1 MEILSS
7 HEVLELIKKNELFK
21 YGDVFSS
28 LDKDE
33 LDNALQ
39 KIHISQINTGET
51 IFNQGDAGDYIILL
65 LKGNVGVYVKND
77 NEVYPGRNRRKND
90 DEVYIAAMEENSF
103 FGEMALIDSTVRMAT
118 IRALSDCV
126 LGAIHGDDFWIYFH
140 KNLGMAKNILKGL
153 NVKLRETNKNFVKKL
168 LKEKEELSRFN
179 QELERKVKEKTEEL
193 RQKDMQLLELDRIA
207 GIGTLAAGIAH
218 EINNP
223 MSFVKS
229 SISFLKKGVDK
240 MSGAITYW
248 NDKPLPEPLFTEFKG
263 YLDGINYNHLTNSL
277 ENKFD
282 TINRGIERIIKI
294 VGNLKSFSR
303 VDMEAMGLLDIN
315 QSIEQAV
322 DILNIQNDEGDK
334 NVQFI
339 KEFTELPPL
348 ECYTSEMNQC
358 LLHTINNAL
367 DAVQNKGIIKL
378 LTAYDEKEKQ
388 IIIKIIDNGTGMSEE
403 TLKQAFVPFFTTKPV
418 GSGTGIGLTIT
429 ERIINRH
436 KGKIKLTSKS
446 GEGTTVTIRVPV
458 LKQ

>member
-51 IFNQGDAGDYIILL
+51 IFNQGDTGDYIILL

-77 NEVYPGRNRRKND
+77 NEVYTGHNRRKND
-90 DEVYIAAMEENSF
+90 NEVYMAAMEENSF

-126 LGAIHGDDFWIYFH
+126 LGTIHGDDFWSYFH

-153 NVKLRETNKNFVKKL
+153 NAKLRETNKNFVKKL

-179 QELERKVKEKTEEL
+179 KELERKVKEKTEEL

-229 SISFLKKGVDK
+229 SISFLKKGVGK

-339 KEFTELPPL
+339 KEFIELPPL